1 MTHDF
6 PFTTHKSYSQQRKD
20 RLYDAVDDYLN
31 DEKVSPQE
39 FYDDLVQSMQE
50 SLNYYRNNLERVT
63 QALELVKGHRIT
75 PPLDDDLIEK
85 WMLEKHNIP
94 DRY

>member
-6 PFTTHKSYSQQRKD
+6 SFTTHKSYSQQRKD

>member
-6 PFTTHKSYSQQRKD
+6 SFTQKTYSEQRKD

-39 FYDDLVQSMQE
+39 FYDDLVTCMQE
-50 SLNYYRNNLERVT
+50 SANFYRKNLERVT
-63 QALELVKGHRIT
+63 SALELVKGHRLS
-75 PPLDDDLIEK
+75 PPLDDELIEK
-85 WMLEKHNIP
+85 WMLEKHKIP